1 MFVKRTW
8 KVWVGAVGAAV
19 VLFLLVRPI
28 IPPPLPTHIRIGTGP
43 ETGRYHEFG
52 KRLAARFEEHGIGVE
67 LVPSEGSVQNLERL
81 HDGLDLALVQGGVVG
96 RDDVEGVRGIASL
109 FYEPIWIFH
118 RHADEF
124 ELVRDLK
131 GKRIAIGADGSGT
144 APLARGILAANGI
157 REHLLPIGGDIAM
170 EELRAGEVDAVII
183 VQAPTNEW
191 IHDLVEDGAF
201 NLLLFVRADAYA
213 ARFAHLEVLDVP
225 RGFVDLE
232 LDLPRE
238 DIRLLATTANLLM
251 RDGLHPRLVP
261 LVIELCRDELSRG
274 TMLAAPGVFPSID
287 KMDVPVSETALRY
300 YRSGPSFLYRYLP
313 FQVAHTLNRLL
324 LLLIPL
330 LTLLYPL
337 SKGAGPLYRF
347 FVFRRIYPWYRVLR
361 DLEDELARSKTAEE
375 RATVIGQVHDLERTV
390 AGIHVPARY
399 AGELFALR
407 RNIAAVLRRAGE
419 VASLAVPDA

>member
-1 MFVKRTW
+1 VFV
-8 KVWVGAVGAAV
+8 
-19 VLFLLVRPI
+19 LLWPM

-43 ETGRYHEFG
+43 LTGRYHAFG
-52 KRLAARFEEHGIGVE
+52 KRLAARFEEQGIAVE

-81 HDGLDLALVQGGVVG
+81 HDGLDLALVQGGVID
-96 RDDVEGVRGIASL
+96 RDDVKGVRGIGSL
-109 FYEPIWIFH
+109 FYEPIWVFH
-118 RHADEF
+118 RHGESF
-124 ELVRDLK
+124 ELIRDLK
-131 GKRIAIGADGSGT
+131 GKRIAVGSVGSGT
-144 APLARGILAANGI
+144 LPLALSLLAANGV
-157 REHLLPIGGDIAM
+157 REHVLRIGGDKAM
-170 EELRAGEVDAVII
+170 EALRSGAVDAVFA

-201 NLLLFVRADAYA
+201 GLMLFVRADAYA
-213 ARFAHLEVLDVP
+213 ARFTHLEVLDVP

-232 LDLPRE
+232 RDLPSE

-261 LVIELCRDELSRG
+261 LVIELCRDELARG
-274 TMLAAPGVFPSID
+274 SMLASPGVFPSID
-287 KMDVPVSETALRY
+287 KLDVPVSETALRY

-347 FVFRRIYPWYRVLR
+347 VVFRRIYPWYRVLR
-361 DLEDELARSKTAEE
+361 ELEDELARSKTPEE
-375 RATVIGQVHDLERTV
+375 RATVVAHIHELERAT
-390 AGIHVPARY
+390 AEIHVPVRY

-419 VASLAVPDA
+419 NVSFAVPDA